1 MTAKSKEVPG
11 FDKKTIYH
19 DLDKENRNDVRLI
32 YIIVDLIFSPG
43 IIDIVKELE
52 EDFKPEGN
60 RHYPRLLLLGIVLY
74 CFKQKDYKYSD
85 IVMAC
90 KSNLF
95 LRIFTR
101 GVEPCESTFR
111 NFLNTPK
118 PDSFR
123 KIFLYT
129 LLRFN
134 EYDLLK
140 FLHYFVDSTDAIIRG
155 SKYYKIYQIEL
166 EAMKFMAEHQ
176 LLHNS
181 KEKQMKRSIKKLI
194 QLKNQNQHNEEM
206 LKLID
211 IIIPRIQIYNHRLYK
226 KIDEFEQAIENSNKD
241 FVCITYPNAPLIP
254 TKKGKW
260 DFAKNLQMAVTD
272 NNVIIGSIFIN
283 EPDDS
288 KALEKLFPEL
298 KKNFKMLVE
307 LQKMYGTRKNYEEIK
322 NLLKKAMIICDSGYD
337 SEANVVFIH
346 ENEIRSLIMPKITS
360 RYINNEMRTYDE
372 NLEQLSGEK
381 TTIGEE
387 TLEKTRKVDM
397 QRIWNGYLC
406 KNNRPIMLYEER
418 NIKEEQEK
426 GLPEIAT
433 KKLYKYKSEDCNG
446 CPYQNICKHKS
457 FSEKIKPYSF
467 NSMNK
472 FIQKFYI
479 ELYMKRFQKS
489 ESVYGYF
496 KGKNGV
502 LHLLGNNDTAISNE
516 MNLLSTLYN
525 TIHLVE
531 LKGTFC

>member
-1 MTAKSKEVPG
+1 MVSKAKEIDG
-11 FDKKTIYH
+11 FDKNTIYQ
-19 DLDKENRNDVRLI
+19 DLRKENRNDLRLI
-32 YIIVDLIFSPG
+32 YIILDLIFSPG
-43 IIDIVKELE
+43 VMDIVKELE
-52 EDFKPEGN
+52 EDFKDNGN

-74 CFKQKDYKYSD
+74 CFKQKDYKYTD

-140 FLHYFVDSTDAIIRG
+140 FLHYFVDGTDAIIRG
-155 SKYYKIYQIEL
+155 SKFYKIYQMEL
-166 EAMKFMAEHQ
+166 EAMKFMAQHN

-181 KEKQMKRSIKKLI
+181 KEKQMKRSSNKLI
-194 QLKNQNQHNEEM
+194 QMKKQNTNDEEIQ
-206 LKLID
+206 KLID

-226 KIDEFEQAIENSNKD
+226 RIDEFEQAIENSNKD

-288 KALEKLFPEL
+288 KSLEKLLPEL

-307 LQKMYGTRKNYEEIK
+307 LQKKYGTRTNYSELE

-337 SEANVVFIH
+337 SEANVVFIY
-346 ENEIRSLIMPKITS
+346 ENELKSLIMPKIIS
-360 RYINNEMRTYDE
+360 RYINNQMRTNDKD
-372 NLEQLSGEK
+372 LEKLSGEI
-381 TTIGEE
+381 TIVDDNS
-387 TLEKTRKVDM
+387 LEKTRKVDM

-406 KNNRPIMLYEER
+406 KNNRPVMLYEES

-433 KKLYKYKSEDCNG
+433 KKTYKYKSEDCHG
-446 CPYQNICKHKS
+446 CPYQKICKHKS
-457 FSEKIKPYSF
+457 LIEKIKPYSF
-467 NSMNK
+467 ESMNK
-472 FIQKFYI
+472 FTRKFYI

-489 ESVYGYF
+489 ELVYGYF

-516 MNLLSTLYN
+516 MNLLSILYN

>member
-1 MTAKSKEVPG
+1 MVGKPKDIDG
-11 FDKKTIYH
+11 FTEETIYT
-19 DLDKENRNDVRLI
+19 DLRKENKNDVRLI
-32 YIIVDLIFSPG
+32 YIIMNLLFSPG
-43 IIDIVKELE
+43 VMDIVKELE
-52 EDFKPEGN
+52 EDFKDKGN

-74 CFKQKDYKYSD
+74 CFNKKDYKYAD

-90 KSNLF
+90 KSNRF

-101 GVEPCESTFR
+101 GVEPSESTFR

-118 PDSFR
+118 PDTFR

-140 FLHYFVDSTDAIIRG
+140 FLHYFVDGTDAIIRG
-155 SKYYKIYQIEL
+155 SKFYKIYQIEL

-181 KEKQMKRSIKKLI
+181 KEKQMKRSIKKLM
-194 QLKNQNQHNEEM
+194 QLKKQNTDNEEII
-206 LKLID
+206 KIID

-226 KIDEFEQAIENSNKD
+226 RIDEFQQAIDNSNKD

-272 NNVIIGSIFIN
+272 DNIIIGSIFIN

-288 KALEKLFPEL
+288 KSLEKLWPEL
-298 KKNFKMLVE
+298 KKNFQMLEE
-307 LQKMYGTRKNYEEIK
+307 LQKKYGTRTNYQEIK
-322 NLLKKAMIICDSGYD
+322 NLLKQAMIICDSGYD

-346 ENEIRSLIMPKITS
+346 NNELKSLIMPKITS
-360 RYINNEMRTYDE
+360 RYINNQMRTQDE
-372 NLEQLSGEK
+372 NLEKLSGEI
-381 TTIGEE
+381 TIVDEE
-387 TLEKTRKVDM
+387 ALEKTRKVDM
-397 QRIWNGYLC
+397 PRIWNGYLC
-406 KNNRPIMLYEER
+406 KNNRKVMLYDVLP
-418 NIKEEQEK
+418 IKEEQEK

-446 CPYQNICKHKS
+446 CPYQDICKHQS
-457 FSEKIKPYSF
+457 FIEKLKPYSF

-472 FIQKFYI
+472 FTQKFYI

-496 KGKNGV
+496 KGKNGI

-516 MNLLSTLYN
+516 MNLLCTLYN

-531 LKGTFC
+531 MKGTFC

>member
-1 MTAKSKEVPG
+1 MVSKAKEIDG
-11 FDKKTIYH
+11 FDKNTIYQ
-19 DLDKENRNDVRLI
+19 DLRKENRNDVRLI
-32 YIIVDLIFSPG
+32 YIILDLIFSPG
-43 IIDIVKELE
+43 VMDIVKELE
-52 EDFKPEGN
+52 EDFKDNGN

-74 CFKQKDYKYSD
+74 CFKQKDYKYAD

-140 FLHYFVDSTDAIIRG
+140 FL
-155 SKYYKIYQIEL
+155 
-166 EAMKFMAEHQ
+166 

-181 KEKQMKRSIKKLI
+181 KEKQMKRSSNKLI
-194 QLKNQNQHNEEM
+194 QLKKQNPDNEEIQ
-206 LKLID
+206 KLID

-226 KIDEFEQAIENSNKD
+226 RIDEFEQAIENSNKD

-288 KALEKLFPEL
+288 KSLEKLLPEL

-307 LQKMYGTRKNYEEIK
+307 LQKKYGTRTNYSELE

-337 SEANVVFIH
+337 SEANVVFIY
-346 ENEIRSLIMPKITS
+346 ENELKSLIMPKIIS
-360 RYINNEMRTYDE
+360 RYINNQMRTNDKD
-372 NLEQLSGEK
+372 LEKLSGEI
-381 TTIGEE
+381 TIVDDNS
-387 TLEKTRKVDM
+387 LEKTRKVDM

-406 KNNRPIMLYEER
+406 KNNRPVMLYEES

-426 GLPEIAT
+426 G
-433 KKLYKYKSEDCNG
+433 
-446 CPYQNICKHKS
+446 Q
-457 FSEKIKPYSF
+457 
-467 NSMNK
+467 
-472 FIQKFYI
+472 IQK
-479 ELYMKRFQKS
+479 
-489 ESVYGYF
+489 
-496 KGKNGV
+496 
-502 LHLLGNNDTAISNE
+502 
-516 MNLLSTLYN
+516 
-525 TIHLVE
+525 
-531 LKGTFC
+531 

>member
-140 FLHYFVDSTDAIIRG
+140 FLHYFVDGTDAIDDEEM
-155 SKYYKIYQIEL
+155 Q
-166 EAMKFMAEHQ
+166 
-176 LLHNS
+176 
-181 KEKQMKRSIKKLI
+181 KLI
-194 QLKNQNQHNEEM
+194 G
-206 LKLID
+206 

-226 KIDEFEQAIENSNKD
+226 RIDEFEQAIENSNKD
-241 FVCITYPNAPLIP
+241 FVSITYPNAPLIP

-288 KALEKLFPEL
+288 KALEKLLPEL
-298 KKNFKMLVE
+298 KKNFEMLVE
-307 LQKMYGTRKNYEEIK
+307 LQKKYGTRRNYTELE
-322 NLLKKAMIICDSGYD
+322 NLLKQAMIICDSGYD
-337 SEANVVFIH
+337 SEANVVFLYK
-346 ENEIRSLIMPKITS
+346 NEIKSLIMPKITS
-360 RYINNEMRTYDE
+360 RYINNQMRTYDE
-372 NLEQLSGEK
+372 DLEKLSGEI
-381 TTIGEE
+381 TITGEDS
-387 TLEKTRKVDM
+387 LEKTRKVDM
-397 QRIWNGYLC
+397 PRIWNGYLC
-406 KNNRPIMLYEER
+406 KNNRPVMLCEES

-426 GLPEIAT
+426 DLPEIAT
-433 KKLYKYKSEDCNG
+433 KKIYKYKCEDCSG
-446 CPYQNICKHKS
+446 CPYQDFCKHKS
-457 FSEKIKPYSF
+457 FIEKIKPYSF
-467 NSMNK
+467 ESMNK
-472 FIQKFYI
+472 FTQKFYI
-479 ELYMKRFQKS
+479 DLYMKRFQKS

-502 LHLLGNNDTAISNE
+502 LHLLGNNDVAISNE

>member
-1 MTAKSKEVPG
+1 MVGKAKDIDG
-11 FDKKTIYH
+11 FDKETIYN
-19 DLDKENRNDVRLI
+19 DLRKEKRKDVRLI
-32 YIIVDLIFSPG
+32 YIIMDLIFSPG
-43 IIDIVKELE
+43 VMDIVKELE
-52 EDFKPEGN
+52 EDFKDNGN

-74 CFKQKDYKYSD
+74 CFKQKDYKYTD

-111 NFLNTPK
+111 NFLNTPN

-140 FLHYFVDSTDAIIRG
+140 FLHYFVDGTDAIIRG
-155 SKYYKIYQIEL
+155 SKFYRIYQIEL
-166 EAMKFMAEHQ
+166 EAMKFMAQHQ

-181 KEKQMKRSIKKLI
+181 KEKQIKRSIQKLI
-194 QLKNQNQHNEEM
+194 QLKKQNTGNEEI
-206 LKLID
+206 LNLID
-211 IIIPRIQIYNHRLYK
+211 IILLRIQIYNHRLYK
-226 KIDEFEQAIENSNKD
+226 RIDEFEQAIENSNKD

-254 TKKGKW
+254 LKKGKW
-260 DFAKNLQMAVTD
+260 GFAKNLQMAVTD
-272 NNVIIGSIFIN
+272 DNIIIGSIFIN

-307 LQKMYGTRKNYEEIK
+307 LQKKYGTRKNYTELE

-337 SEANVVFIH
+337 SEANVVFIY
-346 ENEIRSLIMPKITS
+346 ENELKSLIMPKIIS
-360 RYINNEMRTYDE
+360 RYINNQMRTYDE
-372 NLEQLSGEK
+372 NLEKLSGE
-381 TTIGEE
+381 INIIDDNS
-387 TLEKTRKVDM
+387 LEKTRKVDM

-406 KNNRPIMLYEER
+406 KNNRPVMLYEEAY
-418 NIKEEQEK
+418 IKEEQEK
-426 GLPEIAT
+426 ELPEIAT
-433 KKLYKYKSEDCNG
+433 KKSYKYKCEDCSG
-446 CPYQNICKHKS
+446 CPYQDTCKHQS
-457 FSEKIKPYSF
+457 FIEKIKPYSF
-467 NSMNK
+467 ESMNK
-472 FIQKFYI
+472 FTQKFYI
-479 ELYMKRFQKS
+479 DLYMKRFQKS

-496 KGKNGV
+496 KGKNGI
-502 LHLLGNNDTAISNE
+502 LHLLGNNDVAISNE

-525 TIHLVE
+525 TTHFVE
-531 LKGTFC
+531 MKGTYC

>member
-1 MTAKSKEVPG
+1 MVAKAKEIHG
-11 FDKKTIYH
+11 FDKETIYH
-19 DLDKENRNDVRLI
+19 DLKKEKRNDVRLI
-32 YIIVDLIFSPG
+32 YIIMDLIFSPG
-43 IIDIVKELE
+43 VMDIVKELE
-52 EDFKPEGN
+52 EDFKDEGN

-101 GVEPCESTFR
+101 GIEPCESTFR

-140 FLHYFVDSTDAIIRG
+140 FLHYFIDGTDAIIRG

-166 EAMKFMAEHQ
+166 EAMKFMAKNN

-194 QLKNQNQHNEEM
+194 QLKKENPDNKEILE
-206 LKLID
+206 LID

-226 KIDEFEQAIENSNKD
+226 RIDDFETAIENSNKD

-272 NNVIIGSIFIN
+272 DNIIIGSIFIN

-288 KALEKLFPEL
+288 KALEKIFPEL
-298 KKNFKMLVE
+298 KKNFQMLVE
-307 LQKMYGTRKNYEEIK
+307 LQKNYGTRTNYKEIK
-322 NLLKKAMIICDSGYD
+322 NLLKQAMIICDSGYD
-337 SEANVVFIH
+337 SEANIVFIH
-346 ENEIRSLIMPKITS
+346 ENELKSLIMPKITS
-360 RYINNEMRTYDE
+360 RYINNQMRTYDK
-372 NLEQLSGEK
+372 NLELLSDN
-381 TTIGEE
+381 ISLIDDE

-397 QRIWNGYLC
+397 PRIWNGYLC
-406 KNNRPIMLYEER
+406 KNKRPVMLYDESY
-418 NIKEEQEK
+418 IKEEQEK

-433 KKLYKYKSEDCNG
+433 KKLYKYKSTDCSG
-446 CPYQNICKHKS
+446 CPYQDICKHKS

-472 FIQKFYI
+472 FTQKFYT

-496 KGKNGV
+496 KGKNGIF
-502 LHLLGNNDTAISNE
+502 HLLGNNDTAISNE